1 MPELPEVET
10 IRLTLQSKLVG
21 RTIVSGR
28 VLLTKLIQNQTPEEF
43 LAEIGGKK
51 IIKLDRRGKYLLF
64 YLEGAESA
72 GLILAIHLRMTGQ
85 LKVDLRDTPLE
96 KAVYLQLLLD
106 NGSEL
111 RYRDQRKFGRVT
123 LFPAGHPPKALE
135 KLGPEPLAADFTVQ
149 ALKNQLGKRR
159 IAIKKALLDQEVIA
173 GIGNIYAD
181 ESLFLAGIHPA
192 RLVSSLNDQ
201 EITGLFS
208 AIQTVLSGAIQNHGT
223 TKRDYR
229 DGNGNSGTNQ
239 EYLRVYDRKGLA
251 CYQCGNMI
259 VKMNLGG
266 RGTHFCPICQR

>member
-21 RTIVSGR
+21 RTIVSGQ

-43 LAEIGGKK
+43 LAEICGKK

-85 LKVDLRDTPLE
+85 LKVELMGTPLE
-96 KAVYLQLLLD
+96 KAVYLQLRLD
-106 NGSEL
+106 NNSEL

-123 LFPAGHPPKALE
+123 LFPADHPPKALE
-135 KLGPEPLAADFTVQ
+135 KLGPEPLSADFTVQ
-149 ALKNQLGKRR
+149 ALKVQLGKRR

-239 EYLRVYDRKGLA
+239 DYLRVYDRKGLA
-251 CYQCGNMI
+251 CYHCGNMI